1 MPQKRCNDL
10 SFVECVWQPVP
21 NNGHDTA
28 ERPVAPFTSAC
39 CLCSHGIQR
48 SGENKARCVRGER
61 VSVDIVSTDW
71 SCFCVQFSSLTLLGR
86 GRSIYY
92 RRDP

>member
-10 SFVECVWQPVP
+10 SFVECVWQPVQIM
-21 NNGHDTA
+21 DTTLLNDL
-28 ERPVAPFTSAC
+28 APYTSAC

-71 SCFCVQFSSLTLLGR
+71 SCFCVLFPSLTVLGR

-92 RRDP
+92 RCDP